1 MSQEKA
7 DIKLYQSKSAI
18 REVFGCLLKDPRLL
32 ASYQLGKPDFPDNFH
47 KVLFLAINNLYA
59 QGITQLDPIIIDE
72 YIKTSQSSLYSIFV
86 KENGIGY
93 IEKAL
98 THSKPENFVANYNE
112 VRKFSILRDFIN
124 DGINVDDVY
133 NPLEE
138 DPDIADTQREKF
150 NAMSIDDLLDV
161 YHKKVLAIAGKYS
174 TNGSRQSVKAGSE
187 KAAQQKEEW
196 KKNIAYGVSYASNY
210 QNTITYGMR
219 KKKFSICSAGTGTG
233 KTRFSIAHI
242 CHSFVPKYWDSTLGK
257 FVPNPNGEQNAILYI
272 GTEMELIEEIE
283 PILWAYVAD
292 VPEDHI
298 LQGRYEPREE
308 ERVDEAIKIIRDGKI
323 YLEYVPDY
331 NIKKLEQIIIKHVT
345 EHGVRHVF
353 FDYIHIT
360 TDLIAEFQGN
370 TKANMTIRED
380 QVLTNI
386 ATKLKDLCNEYN
398 ISIDTW
404 TQLSGDWKNEQNR
417 DQTIVRR
424 SKALIDKADVASIL
438 SVPTKK
444 EIKELEPVFHHAL
457 AFGKKQPN
465 VCMSFYKNRG
475 GRYNRI
481 KVWLYVDYST
491 MRVHDLYCTNYDN
504 EIIADIPQTYMKI
517 EEDKVI
523 ATTSK
528 DEIVM
533 TLDASDVELTEEEK
547 NIEVVETD
555 FTEVENN
562 EVGNSECSQ
571 EECTSKFSVIEEETT
586 EVEETQVEATSS
598 DEIQEQEIVDNQE
611 EIEEELQ
618 NEDENNIEYIDFVIE
633 LNEEII
639 TGDN

>member
-219 KKKFSICSAGTGTG
+219 KKKFRICSAGTGTG
-233 KTRFSIAHI
+233 KI
-242 CHSFVPKYWDSTLGK
+242 
-257 FVPNPNGEQNAILYI
+257 
-272 GTEMELIEEIE
+272 
-283 PILWAYVAD
+283 
-292 VPEDHI
+292 
-298 LQGRYEPREE
+298 
-308 ERVDEAIKIIRDGKI
+308 
-323 YLEYVPDY
+323 
-331 NIKKLEQIIIKHVT
+331 
-345 EHGVRHVF
+345 
-353 FDYIHIT
+353 
-360 TDLIAEFQGN
+360 
-370 TKANMTIRED
+370 
-380 QVLTNI
+380 
-386 ATKLKDLCNEYN
+386 
-398 ISIDTW
+398 
-404 TQLSGDWKNEQNR
+404 
-417 DQTIVRR
+417 
-424 SKALIDKADVASIL
+424 
-438 SVPTKK
+438 
-444 EIKELEPVFHHAL
+444 
-457 AFGKKQPN
+457 
-465 VCMSFYKNRG
+465 
-475 GRYNRI
+475 
-481 KVWLYVDYST
+481 
-491 MRVHDLYCTNYDN
+491 
-504 EIIADIPQTYMKI
+504 
-517 EEDKVI
+517 
-523 ATTSK
+523 
-528 DEIVM
+528 
-533 TLDASDVELTEEEK
+533 
-547 NIEVVETD
+547 
-555 FTEVENN
+555 
-562 EVGNSECSQ
+562 
-571 EECTSKFSVIEEETT
+571 
-586 EVEETQVEATSS
+586 
-598 DEIQEQEIVDNQE
+598 
-611 EIEEELQ
+611 
-618 NEDENNIEYIDFVIE
+618 
-633 LNEEII
+633 
-639 TGDN
+639 